1 MNVTAESSFAPLE
14 YYKKLTNCLANRKN
28 LKLNISKIHGSR
40 DFRFKS
46 TPFITN
52 RKIQLKF
59 LANYQMRKQFNEN
72 QKQQREKLE
81 NKQTEV
87 IFNVKN
93 KNNVALNEKLKRKA
107 ANEESYIN
115 LPDSY
120 FKTSQ
125 LPDLS
130 LFKAPGIPPIKKQK
144 IQILPNVVNVSN
156 FTLASLFSGNFN
168 PQQCSTPIE
177 PQVKQPQHP
186 VTIDPNNILE
196 SLENLQFLDPV
207 EPEEELHPNKAMNE
221 RLKAARALDKMKSYK
236 NLIDAAATYV
246 ESVCF
251 GQLTNAIIAMI
262 NRIYGKHDVVSQSP
276 RPSLISPQ
284 RYRSL
289 INAFAP
295 TAVDAT
301 KTQSWPIPIFYD
313 QPNEQTV
320 NDHTYNNNN
329 DDDNDINPLF
339 ENTNDLFSFLD
350 EDDPLDL
357 GTSAIGEFDK
367 TPSIS
372 QTSFFSQTSNPSSN
386 TFLASTRFSLT
397 PYPRSPNYGNCD
409 DLNWLEDKFTK
420 SMDMSWETG
429 SNFTFATGRNDL
441 NSNISAIFRS
451 PPKTN
456 NLESKK
462 AFSRAIK
469 PPVTYT
475 RSESDGFSDKE
486 DEFSWWFNDN
496 DDSPNNSFIHNDTLD
511 IFDTKFN
518 LF

>member
-1 MNVTAESSFAPLE
+1 MNVTADTSFSPLE

-28 LKLNISKIHGSR
+28 LKLNISKIQGSR

-52 RKIQLKF
+52 RKIQNKF

-72 QKQQREKLE
+72 QKHLREQLANNQK
-81 NKQTEV
+81 EV
-87 IFNVKN
+87 ILNVQLN
-93 KNNVALNEKLKRKA
+93 NNVALSDKLKRKTI
-107 ANEESYIN
+107 NEESYIN

-130 LFKAPGIPPIKKQK
+130 LFKAPGIPPVKKQK

-156 FTLASLFSGNFN
+156 FTLGSLFSGNFK
-168 PQQCSTPIE
+168 PPQCSTPIE
-177 PQVKQPQHP
+177 PQHP
-186 VTIDPNNILE
+186 ITINPNNILG
-196 SLENLQFLDPV
+196 SLENFKFLDQEEPV
-207 EPEEELHPNKAMNE
+207 EELHPDKAMND

-236 NLIDAAATYV
+236 NLIDEAATYV

-262 NRIYGKHDVVSQSP
+262 HRIYGKHDVASQSP
-276 RPSLISPQ
+276 RPSLISSQ
-284 RYRSL
+284 RVQSL
-289 INAFAP
+289 INAFEP

-301 KTQSWPIPIFYD
+301 KTQSWPIPVFYD

-320 NDHTYNNNN
+320 NDHAYNNNN
-329 DDDNDINPLF
+329 DDEDINPLF
-339 ENTNDLFSFLD
+339 ENTNDFFSFLD
-350 EDDPLDL
+350 EDETLDFE
-357 GTSAIGEFDK
+357 TSAIGDFDQ
-367 TPSIS
+367 TPSTS
-372 QTSFFSQTSNPSSN
+372 QTSFFSQTPHPSSN
-386 TFLASTRFSLT
+386 PFMASTLFSLT
-397 PYPRSPNYGNCD
+397 PYPCSTNYGKCD
-409 DLNWLEDKFTK
+409 NLEWLEDKFTK
-420 SMDMSWETG
+420 SMNMSWETD
-429 SNFTFATGRNDL
+429 SNFTYVSGRNDI
-441 NSNISAIFRS
+441 NSDISAIFRS

-462 AFSRAIK
+462 GFSRAIV
-469 PPVTYT
+469 PPPTYT

-486 DEFSWWFNDN
+486 DVFSWWFND
-496 DDSPNNSFIHNDTLD
+496 DVSSNNSFIHDTHD

-518 LF
+518 FF